1 MNHSSRKI
9 GKVLS
14 VFLGLT
20 IILNVVA
27 LINVYFY
34 IYQDSIF
41 QNIMVFDQVIGFV
54 LFGLNIILMI
64 LYSTWIYKVHSDLNK
79 ISLHYPIS
87 PIRAILRIGIPFYNI
102 WGTWNVY
109 STLADHFETKD
120 VTKPLAKKIDFY
132 LPLFY
137 ITFFFLWTSN
147 ELLNYK
153 PADIVWIFAYT
164 VHLLL
169 TITYLIIVRTITRSF
184 QIIGSTDVE
193 SEVTFDREK
202 LNPIEEPLT

>member
-1 MNHSSRKI
+1 MNHSSRKV
-9 GKVLS
+9 GKILS
-14 VFLGLT
+14 IFLGLT

-41 QNIMVFDQVIGFV
+41 QNIMVFDQIIGLV
-54 LFGLNIILMI
+54 LIGLNSI
-64 LYSTWIYKVHSDLNK
+64 LYSIWIYKVHYDLNK

-87 PIRAILRIGIPFYNI
+87 PIRAILQIGIPFYNI

-132 LPLFY
+132 MPLFY
-137 ITFFFLWTSN
+137 ITSFFLWTSN
-147 ELLNYK
+147 ELLNYN
-153 PADIVWIFAYT
+153 PADVVWIFSYA
-164 VHLLL
+164 VQLLL

-184 QIIGSTDVE
+184 QIIGSTDLE
-193 SEVTFDREK
+193 REVKFDGEK
-202 LNPIEEPLT
+202 LIPLEEPLT